1 MPFSLAILD
10 ASIKEGHEM
19 ASQSAPREVKQHFS
33 GVKHFLKGVEKN
45 LGGGLNPLTP
55 SENPLMM

>member
-10 ASIKEGHEM
+10 ASIKEGHKM

-45 LGGGLNPLTP
+45 LGGVKPLTP